1 MRGWCLQAV
10 RWAKARPELV
20 EGSRRAYLP
29 TVGTLSLSSGRPKAG
44 SVGFAHP
51 THWFPGIYLL
61 ARYPQWRRLL
71 ALASLLVLCR
81 PVFAQIAVSTSAEIA
96 SYAGA
101 DRTEKLIA
109 GARKAGTV
117 TVYTSANLE
126 DMAVLSDAFE
136 KKYGV
141 KVRVWR
147 ASSEQIVQRG
157 VTEAR
162 GGRFDADVFEPGGA
176 AMESLHREKLL
187 QAVKSPALDDLNPA
201 ALTAHGEW
209 TGTRFNVFVAAY
221 NTRLVKK
228 DELPQSYDD
237 LLNPRWKGK
246 LGIEAD
252 DSDWF
257 GALMNQLGEERGLKL
272 FQGIAATNGI
282 SVRKGH
288 TLLANLIISGE
299 VPLAITTYAYRVEQL
314 KKRGA
319 PVDWFTLPPVIARFE
334 GVGVAR
340 RAPHPEAAVLFFD
353 FMLTD
358 GQELLRNRDYFPAS
372 REGRPLPDGIAVS
385 FLDPAKDLD
394 ESQKWSKS
402 YRDIIIKQAR

>member
-1 MRGWCLQAV
+1 MGFAEFTIGPAHRV
-10 RWAKARPELV
+10 RPLAGPMA
-20 EGSRRAYLP
+20 G
-29 TVGTLSLSSGRPKAG
+29 SGRTRWPNPPYRAALLG
-44 SVGFAHP
+44 L
-51 THWFPGIYLL
+51 TTLL
-61 ARYPQWRRLL
+61 A
-71 ALASLLVLCR
+71 ALPCWSA
-81 PVFAQIAVSTSAEIA
+81 FAQVAASTSAEVA
-96 SYAGA
+96 SYVGP
-101 DRTEKLIA
+101 DRTAKLIA
-109 GARKAGTV
+109 GAKKAGTV

-126 DMAVLSDAFE
+126 DMTVLGDAFE

-147 ASSEQIVQRG
+147 ASSEQVVQRG

-162 GGRFDADVFEPGGA
+162 GGRFDADVFETGGA

-187 QAVKSPALDDLNPA
+187 QEVKSPALGGLNPA

-221 NTRLVKK
+221 NTRLIRR
-228 DELPQSYDD
+228 DELPKSYDD
-237 LLNPRWKGK
+237 LLDPKWKGK

-257 GALMNQLGEERGLKL
+257 GALMDQLGEERGLKL
-272 FQGIAATNGI
+272 FRAIVTANGI

-299 VPLAITTYAYRVEQL
+299 VPFAITTYAYRVEQL
-314 KKRGA
+314 KKKGA
-319 PVDWFTLPPVIARFE
+319 PVDWFALPPVIARFE

-340 RAPHPEAAVLFFD
+340 RAPHPDAAVLFFD

-358 GQELLRNRDYFPAS
+358 AQELLRDRDYFPAT
-372 REGRPLPDGIAVS
+372 RQARPLPDGISVS
-385 FLDPAKDLD
+385 FLDPVKDLD
-394 ESQKWSKS
+394 ESRKWSKA
-402 YRDIIIKQAR
+402 YREVVINQAR

>member
-1 MRGWCLQAV
+1 MRDWCPQV
-10 RWAKARPELV
+10 KRLV
-20 EGSRRAYLP
+20 ALTS
-29 TVGTLSLSSGRPKAG
+29 
-44 SVGFAHP
+44 
-51 THWFPGIYLL
+51 LL
-61 ARYPQWRRLL
+61 A
-71 ALASLLVLCR
+71 ALPCWSA
-81 PVFAQIAVSTSAEIA
+81 FAQVAASTSAEVA
-96 SYAGA
+96 SYMGA

-109 GARKAGTV
+109 GAKKAGTV
-117 TVYTSANLE
+117 TVYTSANTE
-126 DMAVLSDAFE
+126 DMTVLADAFE

-147 ASSEQIVQRG
+147 ASSEQVVQRG

-162 GGRFDADVFEPGGA
+162 GGRFDADVFETGGA

-187 QAVKSPALDDLNPA
+187 QEVKSPALGGLNPA

-221 NTRLVKK
+221 NTRLIRR
-228 DELPQSYDD
+228 DELPKSYDD
-237 LLNPRWKGK
+237 LLDPKWKGK

-257 GALMNQLGEERGLKL
+257 GALMDQLGEERGLKL
-272 FQGIAATNGI
+272 FRAIVATNGI

-299 VPLAITTYAYRVEQL
+299 VPFAITTYAYRVEQL
-314 KKRGA
+314 KKKGA
-319 PVDWFTLPPVIARFE
+319 PVDWFALPPVIARFE

-340 RAPHPEAAVLFFD
+340 RAPHPDAAVLFFD

-358 GQELLRNRDYFPAS
+358 AQELLRNRDYFPAT
-372 REGRPLPDGIAVS
+372 RQARPLPDGISVS
-385 FLDPAKDLD
+385 FLDPVKDLD
-394 ESQKWSKS
+394 ESRKWSKA
-402 YRDIIIKQAR
+402 YREVVINQAR

>member
-1 MRGWCLQAV
+1 MRDWRV
-10 RWAKARPELV
+10 LV
-20 EGSRRAYLP
+20 KWL
-29 TVGTLSLSSGRPKAG
+29 
-44 SVGFAHP
+44 FALI
-51 THWFPGIYLL
+51 GLL
-61 ARYPQWRRLL
+61 A
-71 ALASLLVLCR
+71 ALPSR
-81 PVFAQIAVSTSAEIA
+81 PAVAQTPASTSAEAA

-101 DRTEKLIA
+101 DRTEWLIA

-126 DMAVLSDAFE
+126 DMTVLGDAFE

-147 ASSEQIVQRG
+147 ASSEQVVQRG

-162 GGRFDADVFEPGGA
+162 GGRFDADVFETGGA
-176 AMESLHREKLL
+176 AMESLHRERLL
-187 QAVKSPALDDLNPA
+187 QEVKSPALDGLNPA
-201 ALTAHGEW
+201 ALTAHREW

-221 NTRLVKK
+221 NTRLIRR
-228 DELPQSYDD
+228 DELPKSYDD
-237 LLNPRWKGK
+237 LLDPKWKGK

-257 GALMNQLGEERGLKL
+257 GALMDELGEERGLKL
-272 FQGIAATNGI
+272 FRGIAATNGI

-299 VPLAITTYAYRVEQL
+299 VPFAITTYAYRVEQL

-319 PVDWFTLPPVIARFE
+319 PVDWFALPPVIARFE

-358 GQELLRNRDYFPAS
+358 AQELLRNRDYLPPT
-372 REGRPLPDGIAVS
+372 RETKPLPDGISLS
-385 FLDPAKDLD
+385 FLDPVKDLD
-394 ESQKWSKS
+394 ESRKWSRA
-402 YRDIIIKQAR
+402 YRDVVINQAR

>member
-1 MRGWCLQAV
+1 MRGWWLLGRHLQV
-10 RWAKARPELV
+10 KGL
-20 EGSRRAYLP
+20 
-29 TVGTLSLSSGRPKAG
+29 
-44 SVGFAHP
+44 FAL
-51 THWFPGIYLL
+51 IC
-61 ARYPQWRRLL
+61 A
-71 ALASLLVLCR
+71 LVLWPCR
-81 PVFAQIAVSTSAEIA
+81 PVYAQVAISTSAEMA
-96 SYAGA
+96 SYVGA

-117 TVYTSANLE
+117 TIYTSANIE
-126 DMAVLSDAFE
+126 DMTVLTGAFE
-136 KKYGV
+136 KKYGI
-141 KVRVWR
+141 KARVWR
-147 ASSEQIVQRG
+147 ASSEQVVQRA

-162 GGRFDADVFEPGGA
+162 GGRFDADVFETGGA

-187 QAVKSPALDDLNPA
+187 QEVKSPALGDLNPA
-201 ALTAHGEW
+201 ALTPHGEW

-221 NTRLVKK
+221 NTRLIGR
-228 DELPQSYDD
+228 DELPKNYDD
-237 LLNPRWKGK
+237 LLDPKWKGK

-257 GALMNQLGEERGLKL
+257 GALMGQLGEERGLKL
-272 FQGIAATNGI
+272 FRRIATTNGI

-314 KKRGA
+314 KKSGA
-319 PVDWFTLPPVIARFE
+319 PVDWFTIPPVIARFE

-340 RAPHPEAAVLFFD
+340 RAPHPDAAVLFFD

-358 GQELLRNRDYFPAS
+358 GQQLLRNREYFPAS
-372 REGRPLPDGIAVS
+372 REGRPLPDGIMVS
-385 FLDPAKDLD
+385 FLDPVRDLD